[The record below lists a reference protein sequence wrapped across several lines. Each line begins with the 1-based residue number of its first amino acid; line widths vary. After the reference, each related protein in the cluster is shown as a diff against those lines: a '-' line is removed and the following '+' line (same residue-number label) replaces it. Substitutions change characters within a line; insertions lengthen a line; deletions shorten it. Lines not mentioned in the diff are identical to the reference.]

1 MSDITTKKKKTART
15 ATVYQTEVTDY
26 SLPAL

>member
-1 MSDITTKKKKTART
+1 MSDITAKKKTART